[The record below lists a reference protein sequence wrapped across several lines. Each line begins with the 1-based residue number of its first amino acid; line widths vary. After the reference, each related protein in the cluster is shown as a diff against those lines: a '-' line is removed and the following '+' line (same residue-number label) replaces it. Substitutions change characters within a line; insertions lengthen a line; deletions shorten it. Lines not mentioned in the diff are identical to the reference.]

1 MRYVLILL
9 ALAACGDR
17 SVGTIQATGLQ
28 TPAVETTR
36 TPRDVVA
43 CLAPLYDQVTGH
55 LPAQMRITPSG
66 FELFEM
72 SGLGNRYFFSLISI
86 NGVGDGSAITGFI
99 SADLAYREKHRRK
112 IEAIIRQC
120 AQPDS
125 RPPNTRA

>member
-1 MRYVLILL
+1 MRWVLIAVAVLS
-9 ALAACGDR
+9 ACGDR
-17 SVGTIQATGLQ
+17 SVATIQATGLQ
-28 TPAVETTR
+28 TPAIETTR
-36 TPRDVVA
+36 SPRDVVA

-86 NGVGDGSAITGFI
+86 SGGGGGSTITGFI
-99 SADLAYREKHRRK
+99 STDLAYREKHRQK

-120 AQPDS
+120 AQPD
-125 RPPNTRA
+125 